1 MKKKENP
8 ALCVGFR
15 GRMGGWGGGEEAI
28 MRRCNQTW
36 SSREDIKI
44 LFFYSHNC
52 QLWFLWMLLRRKLSC
67 KQHFQ
72 LSTQPEI
79 RNSTPPT
86 AATPPISIHPE
97 KSRTA
102 GKARET
108 KGEMGAHPRAIDCV
122 FVYLVRSERGDHV
135 SAPIGADY
143 RGETRGCMNQGV

>member
-1 MKKKENP
+1 MKKKKTRHFVLDFGE
-8 ALCVGFR
+8 
-15 GRMGGWGGGEEAI
+15 GWGDGEEAI

-79 RNSTPPT
+79 RNSTP
-86 AATPPISIHPE
+86 PPISIHPE